1 MNCRLDTLIL
11 SAITDISF
19 VYPDIKGKKKKRER
33 ENRRELQNEA
43 KNRVKEDLTVL
54 PWRKREREML
64 LTELPKSIA
73 SPWGEAGVR
82 WLDFLLWGNMCN
94 AIHTQHPTAQVYHLL
109 LYCSLMLWKCV
120 LLDPIFQVN
129 LANERLY
136 HRFHEQHKLW
146 SFEWLDMKLWGGNKN
161 FSLVLMLKHLLP

>member
-1 MNCRLDTLIL
+1 MQARYPH
-11 SAITDISF
+11 SF
-19 VYPDIKGKKKKRER
+19 CYNKHIIVYPDIKGKKKRER
-33 ENRRELQNEA
+33 EKIGENFKMRPKIEL
-43 KNRVKEDLTVL
+43 
-54 PWRKREREML
+54 RKILLCCLGESEREML

-82 WLDFLLWGNMCN
+82 WLDFLLGGNMCN
-94 AIHTQHPTAQVYHLL
+94 AIHTQHPIAQVYHLL

-120 LLDPIFQVN
+120 LLDPIFQAN
-129 LANERLY
+129 LAKERLY

>member
-19 VYPDIKGKKKKRER
+19 VYPDIKGKKKRER

-54 PWRKREREML
+54 PWRKRAREML

-73 SPWGEAGVR
+73 SP
-82 WLDFLLWGNMCN
+82 
-94 AIHTQHPTAQVYHLL
+94 
-109 LYCSLMLWKCV
+109 
-120 LLDPIFQVN
+120 
-129 LANERLY
+129 
-136 HRFHEQHKLW
+136 
-146 SFEWLDMKLWGGNKN
+146 
-161 FSLVLMLKHLLP
+161 